1 MKKKL
6 MSLLA
11 IALLAYNVNAQS
23 IKEPEFVGE
32 TILVKADNSVTRL
45 EKHLAQSRRV
55 ASTGLL
61 LTGIGKYREQIQIE
75 GCCC

>member
-11 IALLAYNVNAQS
+11 ITLLAYNVNAQS
-23 IKEPEFVGE
+23 IKEPGFAGE

-45 EKHLAQSRRV
+45 EKHLAK
-55 ASTGLL
+55 AG
-61 LTGIGKYREQIQIE
+61 E
-75 GCCC
+75 

>member
-1 MKKKL
+1 

-11 IALLAYNVNAQS
+11 ITILAYNVNAQS
-23 IKEPEFVGE
+23 IKEPEFAGE

-75 GCCC
+75 GLLC